1 MTDDLE
7 TLSTAQQKS
16 AKGGLGAV
24 PGAKK
29 SSPKSQQTT
38 NAAPQDPQEM
48 QRYIDLANARLTAYR
63 AQIDRLKAEN
73 LNLKRTVR
81 HMERRILR
89 SEHEDD

>member
-1 MTDDLE
+1 MTDDSE
-7 TLSTAQQKS
+7 MLSTAKPKS
-16 AKGGLGAV
+16 AKVGLGAV
-24 PGAKK
+24 PSAKK
-29 SSPKSQQTT
+29 SSPKNPQTT

-48 QRYIDLANARLTAYR
+48 QRYIDLANARLTAYS
-63 AQIDRLKAEN
+63 AQIERLKAEN